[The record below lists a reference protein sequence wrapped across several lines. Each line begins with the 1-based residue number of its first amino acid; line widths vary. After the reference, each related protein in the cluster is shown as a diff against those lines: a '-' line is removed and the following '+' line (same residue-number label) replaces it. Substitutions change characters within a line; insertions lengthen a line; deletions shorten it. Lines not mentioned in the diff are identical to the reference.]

1 MEKVKERNAEH
12 KEQERAQRDERARR
26 EDAKPGEREP
36 KGKDDPKV
44 SYATGKIT
52 ELLLGLH
59 NEDRPHVVE
68 QLNKFGLLGGGESQ
82 IEKDQKE
89 DARKRQE
96 ESDKWRKEAKFQ
108 NEKASKEALE
118 AAEAKHKAEVATA
131 SGKPDKEKQ
140 QK

>member
-1 MEKVKERNAEH
+1 MAQAQKKDEH
-12 KEQERAQRDERARR
+12 QDKSEEQRKRDR
-26 EDAKPGEREP
+26 ELTGREP

-59 NEDRPHVVE
+59 PDDRQHAVE

-96 ESDKWRKEAKFQ
+96 ESDKWVKEAPFQ
-108 NEKASKEALE
+108 NQKAAEE
-118 AAEAKHKAEVATA
+118 AAKAAEEKHKAEVATA
-131 SGKPDKEKQ
+131 SGKPDAEKG
-140 QK
+140 KAK